1 MIKKQN
7 HTDLRE
13 FNPLTVPNGKF
24 RRRLCMRNLVLTDI
38 SICKTNICQS
48 EVFLFASQYFI
59 QASRIGNQPEKSYNN
74 AYSSF
79 IHNLFLKISFL
90 KKKST
95 RLEIGAGI

>member
-7 HTDLRE
+7 HTDLKE

-48 EVFLFASQYFI
+48 EVFFI
-59 QASRIGNQPEKSYNN
+59 CESVFYTSFSYR
-74 AYSSF
+74 
-79 IHNLFLKISFL
+79 
-90 KKKST
+90 KST
-95 RLEIGAGI
+95 REKL